1 MLLSLNKMHRK
12 FLHIFPWVYRPLLFI
27 SKLYSTAWTYSLFMH
42 STTEGYGASQLA
54 QWLKNPPAMRETQ
67 EMPVQSL
74 GEEGPLEKGMATHS
88 SILAWKISWTE
99 EPGGLQSIGSQRVR
113 HDWNDLACMHVL
125 KDYCLAALT
134 LALTSSSDSFF
145 GGVWSRGG
153 RTFPLSSQRKHICKE
168 NEPPKEIPLAWY
180 FFF

>member
-99 EPGGLQSIGSQRVR
+99 EPGGLQCMGLQRVG
-113 HDWNDLACMHVL
+113 HDWSNWACVHAL
-125 KDYCLAALT
+125 KDILVVSKSGHLWKKHKHSCL
-134 LALTSSSDSFF
+134 SFYEDISF
-145 GGVWSRGG
+145 QLIWVN
-153 RTFPLSSQRKHICKE
+153 T
-168 NEPPKEIPLAWY
+168 
-180 FFF
+180 

>member
-99 EPGGLQSIGSQRVR
+99 APGGLQSMGLRRVG
-113 HDWNDLACMHVL
+113 H
-125 KDYCLAALT
+125 
-134 LALTSSSDSFF
+134 
-145 GGVWSRGG
+145 
-153 RTFPLSSQRKHICKE
+153 
-168 NEPPKEIPLAWY
+168 
-180 FFF
+180 